1 MTEKEFIAD
10 GHLLQTAAPG
20 ANFPKELV
28 LRARLPVDELG
39 RPDSNW
45 AAVERDA
52 LQVVRA
58 ARMAAQDAWPE
69 LKAAPALL
77 RAVTDA
83 AQGLKAAQALSKAV
97 LGELQELR
105 AEPASS
111 MGRRASTSRDHDFPT
126 LEVSAGKRCRF
137 DPHRRCS
144 DPSQHDR
151 PSAVRHPVAWLKEQV
166 CPGFRLF
173 YKDCCWPA
181 TGKAGRKRADLHRAS
196 DAAEYPACIPAGNR
210 EAGNRPE
217 DSRGACSNG
226 ADSRGDSNRRIRLRM

>member
-1 MTEKEFIAD
+1 MAAKEFTAD

-69 LKAAPALL
+69 LKAA
-77 RAVTDA
+77 R
-83 AQGLKAAQALSKAV
+83 ALSKAV
-97 LGELQELR
+97 PGESQELR

-111 MGRRASTSRDHDFPT
+111 MGRRASTSHDHGFPI

-151 PSAVRHPVAWLKEQV
+151 PSAVLHPVAWLKEQV

-173 YKDCCWPA
+173 YRDCCWPE
-181 TGKAGRKRADLHRAS
+181 TGKAGRKQAGLSQAGLHRAS
-196 DAAEYPACIPAGNR
+196 DVAEFQACIPAGNR
-210 EAGNRPE
+210 GAGNRPE

-226 ADSRGDSNRRIRLRM
+226 ADSRGDSNRRIRFRI

>member
-1 MTEKEFIAD
+1 
-10 GHLLQTAAPG
+10 
-20 ANFPKELV
+20 
-28 LRARLPVDELG
+28 
-39 RPDSNW
+39 
-45 AAVERDA
+45 
-52 LQVVRA
+52 
-58 ARMAAQDAWPE
+58 MAAQDAWPE

-111 MGRRASTSRDHDFPT
+111 MGKTASTFRDHGFPT

-137 DPHRRCS
+137 DPRRRCS

-151 PSAVRHPVAWLKEQV
+151 PSAVRHPAAWSKEQV
-166 CPGFRLF
+166 CPGFRPF
-173 YKDCCWPA
+173 YKDCCGPA
-181 TGKAGRKRADLHRAS
+181 TGKAGRERAGLSQADLHRAS